1 MNKSHLLT
9 NTVSY
14 TVLLWAFFA
23 LSCSKAGINNDERYV
38 GRLVAGDCPSYGIV
52 EVENANIGSNWSF
65 SGTTYTNVIGIAN
78 IPDTIQRG
86 DRINFY
92 VDLSTNPMD
101 CQAVKP
107 CQQIILVER
116 PTDSYCAT
124 HIKRAE

>member
-1 MNKSHLLT
+1 MKSHLLA
-9 NTVSY
+9 NTASY
-14 TVLLWAFFA
+14 PVLLWAFFA
-23 LSCSKAGINNDERYV
+23 LSCSKAEINNDERYI

-52 EVENANIGSNWSF
+52 EVENANIGSNWRF

-116 PTDSYCAT
+116 PSDSYCAT
-124 HIKRAE
+124 HIKKEE